1 MIKVK
6 TESIQKMLNKAVKVC
21 SLDKFSPLTILTEVK
36 IEGGYLSITTTDT
49 RTTFQI
55 KEKVETA
62 DEMRVVVDVQLL
74 TSLVNK
80 ITTPEI
86 GFDMNGNA
94 LVIEGNGLYYLDIG
108 IDESGEVIKFPEIKE
123 PAGNGTEID
132 FKELT
137 RRLEIAKSSIP
148 ASFDAKEMNNYYLAA
163 QIIASDAFK
172 VSSVPNIESLKA
184 KELFISRELGNI
196 LMSLGIEKGKLDY
209 VSETNILTIFD
220 NDYIIQ
226 SVIGQDRENYP
237 LEAIQSMLSS
247 SFTYNAD
254 ISKKELL
261 DILDRALLFIKDFDR
276 NGINLTFKKDRLS
289 IASVEE
295 TVQEDIKYSKASVD
309 GLVEFNALVD
319 IKNLK
324 EQLDVLPDDNITIF
338 FGDNDRAIKMV
349 QKDIIQ
355 ITALLE
361 D

>member
-6 TESIQKMLNKAVKVC
+6 TETIQKMLNKAVKVC

-36 IEGGYLSITTTDT
+36 IEGGYLCITTTDT
-49 RTTFQI
+49 RTNFQI
-55 KEKVETA
+55 KEKVESEDT
-62 DEMRVVVDVQLL
+62 MRVVVDVQLL

-80 ITTPEI
+80 ITTSEI
-86 GFDMNGNA
+86 GFDTNGNA
-94 LVIEGNGLYYLDIG
+94 LVIEGNGVYYLDIG

-123 PAGNGTEID
+123 PAGEGIDID

-148 ASFDAKEMNNYYLAA
+148 ASFDAKEMNNYYMAA

-172 VSSVPNIESLKA
+172 VSSIPNIEALKT
-184 KELFISRELGNI
+184 KDLFISRELGNI

-209 VSETNILTIFD
+209 ASETNTLTIFD
-220 NDYIIQ
+220 SNYIIQ
-226 SVIGQDRENYP
+226 SVIGQDKENYP
-237 LEAIQSMLSS
+237 IEAIQSMLSS
-247 SFTYNAD
+247 SFSYNVE
-254 ISKKELL
+254 INKKDLL

-276 NGINLTFKKDRLS
+276 NGINLTFKTDRLT
-289 IASVEE
+289 ITSVEE
-295 TVQEDIKYSKASVD
+295 TVKEDIKYGAAVVD
-309 GLVEFNALVD
+309 GLAEFNALVD

-324 EQLDVLPDDNITIF
+324 EQLDVLPEDKITIY
-338 FGDNDRAIKMV
+338 FGNNDAAIKMV

>member
-36 IEGGYLSITTTDT
+36 IEGGYLCITTTDT
-49 RTTFQI
+49 RTNFQI
-55 KEKVETA
+55 KEKVETE
-62 DEMRVVVDVQLL
+62 DSMRVVVDVQLL
-74 TSLVNK
+74 TNLVNK
-80 ITTPEI
+80 ITTQEI
-86 GFDMNGNA
+86 GFDTNGNA
-94 LVIEGNGLYYLDIG
+94 LVIEGNGVYYLDIG

-123 PAGNGTEID
+123 PAGEGIDID

-148 ASFDAKEMNNYYLAA
+148 ASFDAKEMNNYYMA
-163 QIIASDAFK
+163 QSIIASDAFK
-172 VSSVPNIESLKA
+172 VSSIPNIESLKS

-209 VSETNILTIFD
+209 NSDTNILTIFD
-220 NDYIIQ
+220 SNYIIQ
-226 SVIGQDRENYP
+226 STIGQDRENYP
-237 LEAIQSMLSS
+237 LEGINTMLSS
-247 SFTYNAD
+247 TYDYNAE
-254 ISKKELL
+254 ISKGELL

-276 NGINLTFKKDRLS
+276 NGISLTFKADRLS
-289 IASVEE
+289 IASVEQ
-295 TVQEDIKYSKASVD
+295 TVKEDIKYTKAEVD

-324 EQLDVLPDDNITIF
+324 EQLDVLPEDKITIQ
-338 FGDNDRAIKMV
+338 FGGNDVAIKMV
-349 QKDIIQ
+349 QGDIIQ
-355 ITALLE
+355 VTALLE